1 MNITTKSLGGVT
13 VVTVDGS
20 IDSKTAPELQQKI
33 LEATAGTNMMV
44 IDLSAVSFVSSA
56 GLRVLL
62 MVYRQVKSKDGKVI
76 LAGVSE
82 EIKDVMSMTGF
93 ITFFELAETEAEA
106 ITKF

>member
-76 LAGVSE
+76 LAGVSQ

>member
-1 MNITTKSLGGVT
+1 MNITIKSLGGVT